1 MFDEDLFKSKL
12 NTRWLGHSLICF
24 EQLESTNSYVRSLP
38 SSEAAHGL
46 VCLADYQTRGRGQYE
61 RRWMTEP
68 GTNLTFTLN
77 FKPSRADR
85 LHVLTL
91 ACALAVSQLAEELT
105 GEPSRLKWPNDV
117 LGSGRKLGGLLTE
130 TIFTGSELERVM
142 VGIGLNVNQR
152 RFTPPIDATA
162 TSLAL
167 LGGTRDFQR
176 EVILALILERIET
189 CYQNWQRVSV
199 DLLKSINRRLLGYG
213 EWVRLQVDG
222 EVRGGRSKF
231 LGINEK
237 GQMVVLTE
245 DDEVETYSYE
255 QIRILID

>member
-24 EQLESTNSYVRSLP
+24 EQLESTNSYVRSL
-38 SSEAAHGL
+38 SSAEAAHGL

-77 FKPSRADR
+77 FKPSKADR

-91 ACALAVSQLAEELT
+91 ACALAVSQLTDELT
-105 GEPSRLKWPNDV
+105 GAQSRLKWPNDV
-117 LGSGRKLGGLLTE
+117 FGAGKKLCGLLTE

-142 VGIGLNVNQR
+142 VGIGMNVNQH
-152 RFTPPIDATA
+152 RFAPPIDATA

-167 LGGTRDFQR
+167 LDEKNEFQR
-176 EVILALILERIET
+176 EVVLARLLERIET
-189 CYQNWQRVSV
+189 YYQNWQRLSV
-199 DLLKSINRRLLGYG
+199 DLLKMINRRLLGYG
-213 EWVRLQVDG
+213 EWVQLQVDG
-222 EVRGGRSKF
+222 DVRAGRSKF

-237 GQMVVLTE
+237 GQMVVLTQ